1 LDRSRLMPT
10 LKQAR
15 NGLWGS
21 LIIFLGLLAFQFVVL
36 LGARTLYAQEVDLSS
51 VEIKW
56 KTCAAC
62 HGTKAE
68 GKPGFP
74 SLNWMEEDYIVEALT
89 DYKQMINRGDMS
101 GIMFGQAATL
111 SDEEIEL
118 MAKYIK
124 EMIND

>member
-1 LDRSRLMPT
+1 MFWLST
-10 LKQAR
+10 VAV
-15 NGLWGS
+15 WTA
-21 LIIFLGLLAFQFVVL
+21 LLCAIAITAKAEDF
-36 LGARTLYAQEVDLSS
+36 SS
-51 VEIKW
+51 VEMKW

-62 HGTKAE
+62 HGNEAQ

-111 SDEEIEL
+111 TDEEVVL

-124 EMIND
+124 EMSND

>member
-1 LDRSRLMPT
+1 VNSIKKMFWLST
-10 LKQAR
+10 VAV
-15 NGLWGS
+15 WTA
-21 LIIFLGLLAFQFVVL
+21 LLCAI
-36 LGARTLYAQEVDLSS
+36 AITAKAQEVDFSS
-51 VEIKW
+51 VKAKW
-56 KTCAAC
+56 NTCAAC
-62 HGTKAE
+62 HGNEAQ

-111 SDEEIEL
+111 TDEEVVL

-124 EMIND
+124 ELKDD

>member
-1 LDRSRLMPT
+1 MPT

-21 LIIFLGLLAFQFVVL
+21 LVIFLGLLAFQFVVL
-36 LGARTLYAQEVDLSS
+36 LGARTLYAQEVDFSS
-51 VEIKW
+51 VEMKW

-62 HGTKAE
+62 HGNEAQ

-74 SLNWMEEDYIVEALT
+74 SLNWMEEEIIVEALT

-124 EMIND
+124 EKLNSE

>member
-1 LDRSRLMPT
+1 MPT
-10 LKQAR
+10 VKQAR

-36 LGARTLYAQEVDLSS
+36 LGARTLYAQEVDFSS

-62 HGTKAE
+62 HGAKAQ

-111 SDEEIEL
+111 SDEEIDK

-124 EMIND
+124 EVLTND

>member
-1 LDRSRLMPT
+1 MPT

-21 LIIFLGLLAFQFVVL
+21 AIIFLGLLAFQFVVL
-36 LGARTLYAQEVDLSS
+36 LGARTLYAQEIDFSS
-51 VEIKW
+51 VEMKW

-62 HGTKAE
+62 HGNEAQ

-124 EMIND
+124 EKLNSE

>member
-1 LDRSRLMPT
+1 MPT
-10 LKQAR
+10 VKQAR
-15 NGLWGS
+15 QGLWGS
-21 LIIFLGLLAFQFVVL
+21 AIVFVALLVFQFVVL
-36 LGARTLYAQEVDLSS
+36 MGARTLYAQEVDFSS

-62 HGTKAE
+62 HGNEAQ

-111 SDEEIEL
+111 SDEEIPL

-124 EMIND
+124 EISND

>member
-1 LDRSRLMPT
+1 MMPS

-15 NGLWGS
+15 RGLWGS
-21 LIIFLGLLAFQFVVL
+21 AIIFLALLAFQFVIF
-36 LGARTLYAQEVDLSS
+36 LGARTLYAEEIDFSS
-51 VEIKW
+51 VKMKW
-56 KTCAAC
+56 RTCAAC
-62 HGTKAE
+62 HGNKAQ

-89 DYKQMINRGDMS
+89 DYKQMITRGDMS

-111 SDEEIEL
+111 SDEEVVQ

-124 EMIND
+124 ELKND

>member
-1 LDRSRLMPT
+1 MKKILATIS
-10 LKQAR
+10 
-15 NGLWGS
+15 
-21 LIIFLGLLAFQFVVL
+21 ILLATT
-36 LGARTLYAQEVDLSS
+36 AAAEEVDFSS

-62 HGTKAE
+62 HGAKAQ

-111 SDEEIEL
+111 SDEEINK

-124 EMIND
+124 EVLAND

>member
-1 LDRSRLMPT
+1 MPT

-21 LIIFLGLLAFQFVVL
+21 LIIFLGLLAFQGVVL
-36 LGARTLYAQEVDLSS
+36 FYGSTLYAEEVDFSS
-51 VEIKW
+51 VEMKW

-62 HGTKAE
+62 HGNEAQ

-74 SLNWMEEDYIVEALT
+74 SLNWMEEEIIVEALT

-124 EMIND
+124 EKLNSE

>member
-1 LDRSRLMPT
+1 MPT

-21 LIIFLGLLAFQFVVL
+21 AIIFLGLLAFQLVVL
-36 LGARTLYAQEVDLSS
+36 LGARTLYAQEIDFSS
-51 VEIKW
+51 VEMKW

-62 HGTKAE
+62 HGNEAQ

-111 SDEEIEL
+111 SDEEVVL

-124 EMIND
+124 EVLKSE

>member
-1 LDRSRLMPT
+1 MFWLST
-10 LKQAR
+10 VAV
-15 NGLWGS
+15 WTA
-21 LIIFLGLLAFQFVVL
+21 LLCAIAITAKAEDF
-36 LGARTLYAQEVDLSS
+36 SS
-51 VEIKW
+51 VEMKW

-62 HGTKAE
+62 HGNEAQ

-111 SDEEIEL
+111 SDEEVVL

-124 EMIND
+124 EMSND

>member
-1 LDRSRLMPT
+1 MPT
-10 LKQAR
+10 VKQAR
-15 NGLWGS
+15 KGLWGS
-21 LIIFLGLLAFQFVVL
+21 AITFLALLAFQGIVL
-36 LGARTLYAQEVDLSS
+36 LYGATLYAEEVDFSS
-51 VEIKW
+51 VEMKW

-62 HGTKAE
+62 HGNEAQ

-74 SLNWMEEDYIVEALT
+74 SLNWMEEEIIVEALT

-111 SDEEIEL
+111 TDEEVVL

-124 EMIND
+124 EISND

>member
-1 LDRSRLMPT
+1 MPS

-15 NGLWGS
+15 RGIWGS
-21 LIIFLGLLAFQFVVL
+21 AIILVSLLAFQFVIF
-36 LGARTLYAQEVDLSS
+36 LGARTLYAEELDFSS
-51 VEIKW
+51 VKMKW

-62 HGTKAE
+62 HGNKAQ

-111 SDEEIEL
+111 SDEEVVL

-124 EMIND
+124 VLNNGED

>member
-1 LDRSRLMPT
+1 MPT
-10 LKQAR
+10 VKQAR
-15 NGLWGS
+15 Q
-21 LIIFLGLLAFQFVVL
+21 GLLGSAIVFLSLLVFQGVVL
-36 LGARTLYAQEVDLSS
+36 FYGATLYAEEVDFSS
-51 VEIKW
+51 VKAKW
-56 KTCAAC
+56 NTCAAC

-111 SDEEIEL
+111 TDDEIPL
-118 MAKYIK
+118 IAKYIK
-124 EMIND
+124 EISKDDD

>member
-1 LDRSRLMPT
+1 MPT
-10 LKQAR
+10 VKQAR
-15 NGLWGS
+15 RGLWGS
-21 LIIFLGLLAFQFVVL
+21 AIIFVALLVFQFVVL
-36 LGARTLYAQEVDLSS
+36 MGARTLYAQEVDFSS
-51 VEIKW
+51 VETKW

-62 HGTKAE
+62 HGNKAQ

-74 SLNWMEEDYIVEALT
+74 SLNWMEEEYIAEALT

-111 SDEEIEL
+111 TDEEVVL

-124 EMIND
+124 EISKDD

>member
-1 LDRSRLMPT
+1 MPS

-15 NGLWGS
+15 RGLWGS
-21 LIIFLGLLAFQFVVL
+21 AIIFLALLAFQFVIF
-36 LGARTLYAQEVDLSS
+36 LGARTLYAEEIDFSS
-51 VEIKW
+51 VKMKW
-56 KTCAAC
+56 RTCAAC
-62 HGTKAE
+62 HGNKAQ

-89 DYKQMINRGDMS
+89 DYKQMITRGDMS

-111 SDEEIEL
+111 SDEEVVQ

-124 EMIND
+124 VLNNGED

>member
-1 LDRSRLMPT
+1 MPT

-15 NGLWGS
+15 KGLWGS
-21 LIIFLGLLAFQFVVL
+21 AIIFLALLAFQFVVL
-36 LGARTLYAQEVDLSS
+36 LGARTLYAQEVDFSL
-51 VEIKW
+51 VEMKW

-62 HGTKAE
+62 HGNEAQ

-111 SDEEIEL
+111 TDQEIEL

-124 EMIND
+124 EKLNSE